1 MIIENSNF
9 KNILTCQQTG
19 VSKRIMKMA
28 ISNQKPTMFDNLLR
42 TLLVLTLFHLFGCEK
57 PQVQKKEE
65 GYPLSIIVQDQG
77 YWEGSSAEAS
87 ETFFLNDE
95 ELFCLKESK
104 RPYSGVLKVRAR
116 NGTVAALRS
125 YVNGLP
131 EGDFHEWHENG
142 SLKTKQQYKGGLK
155 HGYFFI
161 WTSKG
166 EIYSRR
172 YYKDGLE
179 DFGRFEDEGAA
190 STGQSLAALELK
202 EWEGPGPEFYKKF
215 AGDPKRDGMVWIR
228 ETEELYN
235 GTITALDDRGKKE
248 AVLRFKNGKYQGTIS
263 KWDEDGKLWEEGEF
277 DRGELVAFT
286 IKEGKPFD
294 PNQVIDLSDDPSMA
308 KLLFE

>member
-1 MIIENSNF
+1 
-9 KNILTCQQTG
+9 
-19 VSKRIMKMA
+19 MA
-28 ISNQKPTMFDNLLR
+28 ISNQKPTLFDNLLR
-42 TLLVLTLFHLFGCEK
+42 TLLVLALIQLFGCEK

-142 SLKTKQQYKGGLK
+142 ALKTKQQYKGGLK

-235 GTITALDDRGKKE
+235 GTITALDDRGRKE
-248 AVLRFKNGKYQGTIS
+248 AVLRFRNGKYQGTIS

>member
-1 MIIENSNF
+1 
-9 KNILTCQQTG
+9 
-19 VSKRIMKMA
+19 MA

-42 TLLVLTLFHLFGCEK
+42 TLLVLALIQLFGCEK

>member
-1 MIIENSNF
+1 
-9 KNILTCQQTG
+9 
-19 VSKRIMKMA
+19 MA
-28 ISNQKPTMFDNLLR
+28 ISNQKPTLFDNLLR
-42 TLLVLTLFHLFGCEK
+42 TLLVLALIQLFGCEK

-142 SLKTKQQYKGGLK
+142 ALKTKQQYKGGLK

-215 AGDPKRDGMVWIR
+215 AGDPKRYGMVWIR

-235 GTITALDDRGKKE
+235 GTITALDDRGRKE

>member
-1 MIIENSNF
+1 
-9 KNILTCQQTG
+9 
-19 VSKRIMKMA
+19 MA
-28 ISNQKPTMFDNLLR
+28 ISNQKPTLFDNLLR
-42 TLLVLTLFHLFGCEK
+42 TLLVLALIQLFGCEK

-142 SLKTKQQYKGGLK
+142 ALKTKQQYKGGLK

-235 GTITALDDRGKKE
+235 GTITALDDRGRKE

>member
-1 MIIENSNF
+1 
-9 KNILTCQQTG
+9 
-19 VSKRIMKMA
+19 MA
-28 ISNQKPTMFDNLLR
+28 ISNQKPTLFDNLLR
-42 TLLVLTLFHLFGCEK
+42 TLLVLALIQLFGCEK

-142 SLKTKQQYKGGLK
+142 ALKTKQQYKGGLK

-190 STGQSLAALELK
+190 STGQSVAALELK

-235 GTITALDDRGKKE
+235 GTITALDDRGRKE

>member
-1 MIIENSNF
+1 
-9 KNILTCQQTG
+9 
-19 VSKRIMKMA
+19 MA
-28 ISNQKPTMFDNLLR
+28 ISTKKPNIFGKAQFFGMCF
-42 TLLVLTLFHLFGCEK
+42 LFFFLFSCEK

-65 GYPLSIIVQDQG
+65 GYPLSIIIQKQG

-87 ETFFLNDE
+87 ETFFMNDE
-95 ELFCLKESK
+95 ELFCLSETK
-104 RPYSGVLKVRAR
+104 RPYSGVIKVRAR
-116 NGTVAALRS
+116 NGTVAAIRS
-125 YVNGLP
+125 YVEGLP
-131 EGDFHEWHENG
+131 DGDFHEWHENG
-142 SLKTKQQYKGGLK
+142 SLKTKQQYKAGLK

-161 WTSKG
+161 WTTKG

-172 YYKDGLE
+172 YFKDGLE

-228 ETEELYN
+228 ETEELYT
-235 GTITALDDRGKKE
+235 GTVTALDDKGRKE

-263 KWDEDGKLWEEGEF
+263 KWDEDGRLWEEGEF

-294 PNQVIDLSDDPSMA
+294 PNQIIDLSDDESMA
-308 KLLFE
+308 KLLFEE

>member
-1 MIIENSNF
+1 
-9 KNILTCQQTG
+9 
-19 VSKRIMKMA
+19 MA
-28 ISNQKPTMFDNLLR
+28 ISNQKPTLFDNLLR
-42 TLLVLTLFHLFGCEK
+42 TLLVLALIQLFGCEK

-142 SLKTKQQYKGGLK
+142 ALKTKQQYKGGLK

-215 AGDPKRDGMVWIR
+215 AGDPKRNGMVWIR

-235 GTITALDDRGKKE
+235 GTITALDDRGRKE

>member
-1 MIIENSNF
+1 
-9 KNILTCQQTG
+9 
-19 VSKRIMKMA
+19 MKMA
-28 ISNQKPTMFDNLLR
+28 ISNQKPTMFRTTGVTMLL
-42 TLLVLTLFHLFGCEK
+42 LSSFCFISCEK

-87 ETFFLNDE
+87 EKFFLNDE

-142 SLKTKQQYKGGLK
+142 ALKTKQQYKGGLK

>member
-1 MIIENSNF
+1 
-9 KNILTCQQTG
+9 
-19 VSKRIMKMA
+19 MKMA
-28 ISNQKPTMFDNLLR
+28 ISNQKPTLFDNLLR
-42 TLLVLTLFHLFGCEK
+42 TLLVLALIQLFGCEK

-142 SLKTKQQYKGGLK
+142 ALKTKQQYKGGLK

-235 GTITALDDRGKKE
+235 GTITALDDRGRKE
-248 AVLRFKNGKYQGTIS
+248 AVLRFRNGKYQGTIS